1 MDIQKTVREIGL
13 FETAINLATV
23 CHSEDIQ
30 HMVGAA
36 MPLPDKEIS
45 EHIKEIAEWLIG
57 FQKKKYLF
65 LNDRASHSRYFS
77 DELDAQF
84 FC

>member
-1 MDIQKTVREIGL
+1 MYKKIYQILEETGKVKT
-13 FETAINLATV
+13 
-23 CHSEDIQ
+23 
-30 HMVGAA
+30 A
-36 MPLPDKEIS
+36 M
-45 EHIKEIAEWLIG
+45 
-57 FQKKKYLF
+57 F

>member
-1 MDIQKTVREIGL
+1 MVSAMSVR
-13 FETAINLATV
+13 
-23 CHSEDIQ
+23 
-30 HMVGAA
+30 
-36 MPLPDKEIS
+36 
-45 EHIKEIAEWLIG
+45 
-57 FQKKKYLF
+57 